1 MGILGNVMV
10 ITLKG
15 VYMDQV
21 LEKMRN
27 IIRGGGNIVVLAGMN
42 ITYDVG
48 LNGVSAEHIA
58 YDVEEKYGYSNDE
71 MASSLFYTRRA
82 ELFYKYY
89 KEVILNIENPQPSS
103 IHYGISRLQQCGKLS
118 AVVTRSVYS
127 LYNKAG
133 CNNVIQLHGS
143 VDENVCPRCKRLYD
157 SNYIKHA
164 KGIPVCEQ
172 CGVILRPGFALK
184 GEMIDNGKISR
195 ASNAVENASIL
206 LVIGAGINS
215 TLCRYMV
222 KYYKGDKLLL
232 LNDKERVGDDRAN
245 YRAYGNIREMFAQVM
260 DF

>member
-1 MGILGNVMV
+1 
-10 ITLKG
+10 
-15 VYMDQV
+15 MDQV

-48 LNGVSAEHIA
+48 LNGVTAEHIA

-71 MASSLFYTRRA
+71 MASSLFFTRRA

-103 IHYGISRLQQCGKLS
+103 IHYGIYRLQQCGKLS

-133 CNNVIQLHGS
+133 CSNVIQLHGS
-143 VDENVCPRCKRLYD
+143 VDENICPRCKRLYD
-157 SNYIKHA
+157 SNYIKYA

-172 CGVILRPGFALK
+172 CGVTLRPGFALK
-184 GEMIDNGKISR
+184 GEVIDNGKISR

-232 LNDKERVGDDRAN
+232 LNDEEKVGDDRAN
-245 YRAYGNIREMFAQVM
+245 YRAYGNIREMFAKVM